1 MVAEWNVTY
10 GEKRCSEKRV
20 FELGSVGPLLSF
32 CLNVKV
38 CVAFFCE
45 TNGVSSNKRKIPKR
59 PKRIQLVQVLY
70 SLQSILLSENGQM
83 KSSLTLKMQC
93 ADVTFSLNF
102 FQIRVAGVRY
112 WPITID
118 FTKDNSSAS

>member
-1 MVAEWNVTY
+1 M
-10 GEKRCSEKRV
+10 
-20 FELGSVGPLLSF
+20 
-32 CLNVKV
+32 KV

-45 TNGVSSNKRKIPKR
+45 TNGVGSNKKNSS
-59 PKRIQLVQVLY
+59 PKRIHLVKVLY